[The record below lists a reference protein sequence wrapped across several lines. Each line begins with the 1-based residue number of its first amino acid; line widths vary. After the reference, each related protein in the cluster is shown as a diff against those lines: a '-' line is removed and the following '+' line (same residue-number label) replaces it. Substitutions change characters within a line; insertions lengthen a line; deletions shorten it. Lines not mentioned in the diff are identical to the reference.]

1 MEIFFSSSILVLHF
15 RTILKLLQRGKNS
28 SRDDFDSNFL
38 REAISIA
45 RNSKILL
52 HLSRFQNFISTYNRL
67 DQLMTLKYHDSSYP
81 SPIRIEEFWLFSKTW
96 TVPWE
101 EKGGG

>member
-52 HLSRFQNFISTYNRL
+52 YLLRFQNFISTCNRL
-67 DQLMTLKYHDSSYP
+67 DQSMTLKYHDSS
-81 SPIRIEEFWLFSKTW
+81 SAIRIEEFWLFSKTW

>member
-1 MEIFFSSSILVLHF
+1 MEIFFSSFILVLHF

-52 HLSRFQNFISTYNRL
+52 HLSRFQNFISTCNRL
-67 DQLMTLKYHDSSYP
+67 DQSMTLKYHDSS

-96 TVPWE
+96 MVPWE